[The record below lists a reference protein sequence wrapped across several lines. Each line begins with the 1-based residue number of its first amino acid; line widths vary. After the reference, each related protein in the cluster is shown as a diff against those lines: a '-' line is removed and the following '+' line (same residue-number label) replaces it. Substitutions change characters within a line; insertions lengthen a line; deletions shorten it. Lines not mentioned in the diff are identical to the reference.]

1 MIKGSNVCFECLA
14 HKHGY
19 YSAKEMLNDYY
30 WGKMLTTSQIA
41 ALIGVHFSTVT
52 ERLHFYNIP
61 LRPVGSGRKPDR
73 YRKKVS

>member
-19 YSAKEMLNDYY
+19 YSAKDMLNDYY
-30 WGKMLTTSQIA
+30 WIKMLTTKQIA
-41 ALIGVHFSTVT
+41 ELIGVTFSAVT

-61 LRPVGSGRKPDR
+61 LRSVGSAGRIDR
-73 YRKKVS
+73 YRKEVS